1 MVHVNIH
8 LATPQMLHCQVKE
21 KGSNFSGYI
30 TFVYGK
36 NKIHER
42 RELWEQLRIH
52 GNMQE
57 ARLVI
62 DCIKDIGRGKLTEK
76 GVNGHS
82 ATKGMQRIESIAILT
97 GLLEMLLGLL
107 ITKEFDGVVHEVWNQ
122 RVQGH
127 TMFSICLKLQRL
139 KDKTKHM
146 NKEMSSLDKKIGQFR
161 KQLEN
166 AQGELDEDPFNIQLI
181 VKEKELLLQIEK
193 WEGVNE
199 HVLTQRSRAMWI
211 KAGDQN
217 SKFFHA
223 HLKARQ
229 SRNRI
234 SSIFNDQGDKV
245 TTHAL
250 IDQEFRGFFQI
261 LLGTAATE
269 LPYIDIEIARD
280 SHGLTKEH
288 QQLLNT
294 RVTEKE
300 IDQALKDLPNDNAP
314 GTQLNFLKHTGI
326 YSLLLNGGLTA
337 KFQAKKG
344 LRQGD
349 PMSPYLFVLVME
361 YLNRSL
367 KRADKISISLLPDR
381 FTYFSEVFL
390 LPKKTINLI
399 VTTCRTFLRTGSN
412 EPSRRA
418 LISWETICMPMSAGG
433 LNVLD
438 IYYWNKAALCKL
450 LLAITLKKDT
460 LWMQWIHSFYIK
472 DRSVKIMSTP
482 KQGCWLVMK
491 IFDAREWF
499 SQKSLIDDL
508 NSYCKQGNSALRNST
523 MYQDLNIR
531 RVPGKD

>member
-21 KGSNFSGYI
+21 KGSNFLGYI

-62 DCIKDIGRGKLTEK
+62 GYWTGEIDRKGCQWSWCNKRDAEDRIYSNIDWAFGNASWLTHYSSIEVVFELSGVSDHSPIIINTDIAKTYLPKPFRLYT
-76 GVNGHS
+76 V
-82 ATKGMQRIESIAILT
+82 
-97 GLLEMLLGLL
+97 LLNQ
-107 ITKEFDGVVHEVWNQ
+107 KEFDGVVHEVWNQ

-127 TMFSICLKLQRL
+127 TMFSIWLKLQRL

-234 SSIFNDQGDKV
+234 SSIFHDQGDKV

-280 SHGLTKEH
+280 SHGLTKEQ

-314 GTQLNFLKHTGI
+314 GTQLNFLKHTG
-326 YSLLLNGGLTA
+326 
-337 KFQAKKG
+337 
-344 LRQGD
+344 
-349 PMSPYLFVLVME
+349 M
-361 YLNRSL
+361 
-367 KRADKISISLLPDR
+367 
-381 FTYFSEVFL
+381 
-390 LPKKTINLI
+390 
-399 VTTCRTFLRTGSN
+399 
-412 EPSRRA
+412 
-418 LISWETICMPMSAGG
+418 
-433 LNVLD
+433 
-438 IYYWNKAALCKL
+438 
-450 LLAITLKKDT
+450 
-460 LWMQWIHSFYIK
+460 
-472 DRSVKIMSTP
+472 
-482 KQGCWLVMK
+482 
-491 IFDAREWF
+491 
-499 SQKSLIDDL
+499 
-508 NSYCKQGNSALRNST
+508 
-523 MYQDLNIR
+523 
-531 RVPGKD
+531 